1 LPDAAAGRRARVGID
16 ETDVPILD
24 ELFDRSDLV
33 GGEADEQAVAAE
45 ALVDEVVLDDL
56 ALAAEGDQEVLVAE
70 GRNRSS

>member
-1 LPDAAAGRRARVGID
+1 MFQSSTNSSTGV
-16 ETDVPILD
+16 
-24 ELFDRSDLV
+24 LV